1 MIENWA
7 RSQRRP
13 VASREASSQSDD
25 QAITYGLFS
34 EQENSKDVSV
44 EQDITGNTVRE
55 HEVEIIGSE
64 RGLASDKQVDRPPE
78 PEVQGAA
85 ALPPKEVVQ
94 QTTEVTKKPTTAQ
107 PAGKDIVQA
116 ERERALRETL

>member
-7 RSQRRP
+7 RSQKRP
-13 VASREASSQSDD
+13 VTSRGASSQSDD

-34 EQENSKDVSV
+34 DQENSKDVSV

-64 RGLASDKQVDRPPE
+64 QGLEADKQVDRPPE
-78 PEVQGAA
+78 PEVLGAA

-94 QTTEVTKKPTTAQ
+94 QTTEGAKKSTTSQ
-107 PAGKDIVQA
+107 PA
-116 ERERALRETL
+116 